1 MLAEAWESSAEALHQ
16 FQVCELC
23 TLSSL
28 REAMRISS
36 HVQHG
41 EMADHFGPGRA
52 STTLL
57 PPVLSQMISSDRNL
71 CGRYSCFQFAVFSPG
86 LKAAVAECSKSAR
99 AGLKQVLQP
108 GFVALACEV

>member
-1 MLAEAWESSAEALHQ
+1 MCSTGRWQITLALA
-16 FQVCELC
+16 
-23 TLSSL
+23 
-28 REAMRISS
+28 
-36 HVQHG
+36 VQ
-41 EMADHFGPGRA
+41 GR

-57 PPVLSQMISSDRNL
+57 LPVLSQMISSDRNL
-71 CGRYSCFQFAVFSPG
+71 CGRYSCFQFAVFSPS